1 MLRKASIFAI
11 RIYQKTLSPDHGPL
25 KKLYPN
31 GFCRYYPTCSE
42 YTAQA
47 IGVRGMVIGI
57 GLGAWRICRCNPFSR
72 GGYDPVPKLRFGT
85 GKSKIKSQKS
95 K

>member
-1 MLRKASIFAI
+1 MLRRIAI
-11 RIYQKTLSPDHGPL
+11 KTIRVYQKTISPDHGFL
-25 KKLYPN
+25 KKLYPE

-47 IGVRGMVIGI
+47 IEDEGVIIGSA
-57 GLGAWRICRCNPFSR
+57 LGFWRICRCNPFSR
-72 GGYDPVPKLRFGT
+72 GGYDPVPKRRFGT
-85 GKSKIKSQKS
+85 GKSKIKNQKS